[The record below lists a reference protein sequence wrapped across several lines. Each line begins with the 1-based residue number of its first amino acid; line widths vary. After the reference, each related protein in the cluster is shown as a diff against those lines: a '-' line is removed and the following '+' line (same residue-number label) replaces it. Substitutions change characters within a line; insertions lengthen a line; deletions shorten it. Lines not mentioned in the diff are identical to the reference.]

1 MRYSRALGATPYIST
16 LETKPSPYIPQQ
28 TIVVRISLLVG
39 DWTGGRVGIGFSW
52 TRKGWN
58 WVQGVWPGMNWKRHE
73 ESFSWFGR
81 LNAFPFAWFPGSTRL
96 LTPTRPGGCVVL
108 FADIALRSWQR
119 TCVAEL
125 WPAQHRLSSRR
136 GAESL
141 RANIP
146 SVCWSRIIRAVLPIP
161 GTRTRGRLMENAA
174 ATSVT
179 LTTEDMRILEP
190 RAAAVQG
197 IAVRRQIDA
206 RSWPRVEAV
215 RNERM
220 LWADGN
226 P

>member
-1 MRYSRALGATPYIST
+1 MRYSQALGATPYIST

-58 WVQGVWPGMNWKRHE
+58 WVQGFWPGMNWKRHE

-96 LTPTRPGGCVVL
+96 LTPTRPGGSVVL

-125 WPAQHRLSSRR
+125 ARSAPIVFEAARR
-136 GAESL
+136 ISASEY
-141 RANIP
+141 P
-146 SVCWSRIIRAVLPIP
+146 HVCWSRIIRAVLPIP